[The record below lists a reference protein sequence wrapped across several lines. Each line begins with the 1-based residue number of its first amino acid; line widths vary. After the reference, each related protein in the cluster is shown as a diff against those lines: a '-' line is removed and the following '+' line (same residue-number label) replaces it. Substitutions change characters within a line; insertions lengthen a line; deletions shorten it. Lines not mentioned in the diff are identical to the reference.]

1 MDKHV
6 EMNVIVVNVVIK
18 NQEKMHNLILIQVVN
33 VENQDVLKNIV
44 NVFKMVK
51 NVEHNVNVQIVV
63 MENEYQD
70 QENYY
75 LE

>member
-1 MDKHV
+1 
-6 EMNVIVVNVVIK
+6 
-18 NQEKMHNLILIQVVN
+18 MHNLILIQVVN